1 MRIFGDSISGNC
13 LKVRWTADYLQRSYE
28 WIETSVLSGE
38 TRTAAFL
45 ALNPA
50 GQVPL
55 VILDDGRPLAQS
67 NAILLHLAEGS
78 DLIPTDPY
86 ARAKMLEWMFWEQY
100 SHEPYVAVARFQMK
114 YLGKTAAELDPKLVA
129 RGQAALQRLE
139 DAVAGQAFL
148 VDRCVSLADVALV
161 AYTRM
166 AGEGGFALS
175 DYPAV
180 GGWIAR
186 VEQALAIA

>member
-13 LKVRWTADYLQRSYE
+13 MKVRWTADYLQRSYE

-38 TRTAAFL
+38 TRSPEFL
-45 ALNPA
+45 ALNRA

-78 DLIPTDPY
+78 DLIPADAY
-86 ARAKMLEWMFWEQY
+86 ERAKMLEWMFWEQY

-129 RGQAALQRLE
+129 RGEAALRRLDE
-139 DAVAGQAFL
+139 AVAEHLFL
-148 VDRCVSLADVALV
+148 ADERVTLADVALV
-161 AYTRM
+161 AYSRV
-166 AGEGGFALS
+166 AEEGGFRLS
-175 DYPAV
+175 EFPSLRR
-180 GGWIAR
+180 WIGR